1 MDVSLIPA
9 CLAARPRV
17 SFHSFVG
24 ACHGR
29 RFAVLCNSS
38 GYFLIVA
45 FYFFPDAVRDS
56 ISSLPALFGYY
67 KY

>member
-38 GYFLIVA
+38 GYFFNRRVL
-45 FYFFPDAVRDS
+45 F
-56 ISSLPALFGYY
+56 LP
-67 KY
+67 